1 MPSFVPTKRANIG
14 KVVVVPPPTPAT
26 PVLLHPSLIRSNSS
40 SSDFK
45 MLGGRIPP
53 PCGLLLDDIS
63 VCIDVG
69 SALLYV
75 CI

>member
-1 MPSFVPTKRANIG
+1 
-14 KVVVVPPPTPAT
+14 
-26 PVLLHPSLIRSNSS
+26 LIRSNSS

-63 VCIDVG
+63 VCIHVG
-69 SALLYV
+69 SALLCMFV
-75 CI
+75 